1 MVSRELGWAL
11 HVPRLCFVQLKTSR
25 GGFINWLLLPF
36 SAFMSFWHCADS
48 SAKKESRKKGSDG
61 SSSYV
66 APSGRSMMSTHLPE
80 SLLQYPHGCTAS
92 GSRSPSYG
100 SLGASSP
107 VSGESSVVGGVPDH
121 LADEASEYRAD
132 DEHNSASVDE
142 TRERGVEEL
151 VEGNPRGRGIIVNG
165 NLHHRRAAQR
175 QGSLE

>member
-1 MVSRELGWAL
+1 MVSHELGWAL

-25 GGFINWLLLPF
+25 GGFINWLSLPF

-48 SAKKESRKKGSDG
+48 SAKKEPRKKGSDG

-66 APSGRSMMSTHLPE
+66 APSGRSMMSTHLPQ
-80 SLLQYPHGCTAS
+80 SLQQYSHGCTAS